1 MCLSPNVPAPP
12 PPPPPPPDPVQKTA
26 DKIHQDPAQAMAQD
40 LAARL
45 GTSQLTIPLR
55 GVNVPG

>member
-1 MCLSPNVPAPP
+1 MCLSPHVPAPP

-26 DKIHQDPAQAMAQD
+26 DKVHQDPAQQMASD

-45 GTSQLTIPLR
+45 GTSQLVIPLS
-55 GVNVPG
+55 GVNLP